1 MSVNRRIYGKI
12 FLLHEDVYG
21 NIFHKI
27 YYNIWDEVQDK
38 LLGQTHVTVRNQ
50 LYYQVLYN
58 VQEKYKMYEHL
69 NKRYT

>member
-12 FLLHEDVYG
+12 FLLHEDVYD

-50 LYYQVLYN
+50 LYYQVLYH
-58 VQEKYKMYEHL
+58 VQENIKCM
-69 NKRYT
+69 NI